1 MLLTI
6 SEVMRHNTNQQEI
19 ETMRAKKTNRDILS
33 DFNVEIL
40 IVGDDDGGEL
50 KAALEGK
57 LVEDISNRLKD
68 EASEPTN

>member
-1 MLLTI
+1 MK
-6 SEVMRHNTNQQEI
+6 
-19 ETMRAKKTNRDILS
+19 AKKTNRDILS
-33 DFNVEIL
+33 DLNVEIL